1 MKGNEHFNSYPHCHS
16 YPHLSSSLSMSNI
29 TIYPVSQMRN
39 WDFSG
44 NHIWLFLPTASLS
57 YHFILLSLE
66 SSPTLT
72 ALIQGLYH
80 FSIIVTQLFNF
91 SLSLQSF
98 PPLFHSLDW
107 CHQAF
112 SKDYLLMLSLFK
124 FTTSSQMAQHSNV
137 MEWHVCPCPIA
148 FSLKSQVQSLQS
160 GHLSPLHMLLSFY
173 VEDLSFFPY
182 NPFSLRKDS
191 PQASSQTTCL
201 NYQVQV
207 IWLFYITLSE
217 HLPHSLVLCPPPE
230 CELLEK
236 IKSVLDT

>member
-1 MKGNEHFNSYPHCHS
+1 
-16 YPHLSSSLSMSNI
+16 MSNI

-57 YHFILLSLE
+57 YHFIFLSLE
-66 SSPTLT
+66 PSPTLI

-112 SKDYLLMLSLFK
+112 SKDYLLLLSLFK

-137 MEWHVCPCPIA
+137 MEWHVL
-148 FSLKSQVQSLQS
+148 SLAN
-160 GHLSPLHMLLSFY
+160 
-173 VEDLSFFPY
+173 SFFSQIPSSEPTIWPSFTFAY
-182 NPFSLRKDS
+182 ASFFLCGRSFILSL
-191 PQASSQTTCL
+191 
-201 NYQVQV
+201 
-207 IWLFYITLSE
+207 
-217 HLPHSLVLCPPPE
+217 
-230 CELLEK
+230 
-236 IKSVLDT
+236 